1 MIGILLLFVITFV
14 PSHPPIDRIANVYN
28 TSTLFHLFQMFVQS
42 PDKLFMT
49 HLIICHVT
57 ADFYAPT
64 YSFISLFPHIRING
78 FTLGTIIQIFQM
90 NPLYTIRVNDTL
102 SILSAF
108 FVCDIIETENSGN
121 SHHVPDVRITY
132 FSRKREFYVA
142 QISPSYLQIGAT
154 VGMLVMALLAIFI
167 RMKASHRPVTIHK
180 ILIPPLGMSTGF
192 LMFVVPQTHV
202 PLLWALIA
210 LLVGWFIFSY
220 PLIRSTRFE
229 RVNDEIFAT
238 RSRSFAFILL
248 GLLAIRLILHEVIQR
263 YVSIPQTGGLFFLLA
278 FGMIVRWRVYMYKHY
293 KEVVAAES

>member
-1 MIGILLLFVITFV
+1 
-14 PSHPPIDRIANVYN
+14 
-28 TSTLFHLFQMFVQS
+28 
-42 PDKLFMT
+42 
-49 HLIICHVT
+49 
-57 ADFYAPT
+57 
-64 YSFISLFPHIRING
+64 
-78 FTLGTIIQIFQM
+78 M

-108 FVCDIIETENSGN
+108 FVCDIIGTENSGN

-132 FSRKREFYVA
+132 YSRKREFYVA

-154 VGMLVMALLAIFI
+154 LGMLVMALLAIFI
-167 RMKASHRPVTIHK
+167 RMKASHRPVTIRK

-192 LMFVVPQTHV
+192 LMFVVPETHV

-229 RVNDEIFAT
+229 RVDEEIFAT